1 MVGNMIKA
9 DFIRSIGL
17 GHLQNFNGTVSGA
30 EIDTRKLQRGAAF
43 FALKGE
49 KSDGHTFIQNALQKG
64 AALCV
69 VSEQWANANPT
80 TAPLW
85 VVPDPESALQTLAE
99 KWRLSFALPMLA
111 ITGTN
116 GKTTTR
122 TMGAAILKHKY
133 NLHTTA
139 GNFNNHLGL
148 PITLLNLRPAHDFSL
163 LEIGTNHFGEIAR
176 LCEIAH
182 PNAGLITN
190 IGWGHTEF
198 FGNIKGVAR
207 AKSELFSALPS
218 DGVAFVNADDALI
231 ATMPLECRKVTFGF
245 DTAAADYRAKIMA
258 YTDNGCALL
267 NINDEINIQLAIPGR
282 IAALNALAAA
292 TIGLYYQVD
301 SFAIIAALEQLQP
314 VSQRFD
320 RVEIGPYHI
329 INDAYNANPNSTIA
343 AIETFRQIKAP
354 GRKLFILGDMLELGE
369 YSARGHA
376 SVGEAVAAAG
386 FDGFYGTGALT
397 GHATDAARRSGMQSV
412 YHFPGKPE
420 LIAALKSALQ
430 PDDTLL
436 IKGSHGSHMEEIIE
450 GLRS

>member
-1 MVGNMIKA
+1 
-9 DFIRSIGL
+9 
-17 GHLQNFNGTVSGA
+17 
-30 EIDTRKLQRGAAF
+30 
-43 FALKGE
+43 
-49 KSDGHTFIQNALQKG
+49 
-64 AALCV
+64 V

-198 FGNIKGVAR
+198 FGNIKGGRPRQVGTVLCPAVR
-207 AKSELFSALPS
+207 WR
-218 DGVAFVNADDALI
+218 AFVNADDALI

-267 NINDEINIQLAIPGR
+267 NINDRLI
-282 IAALNALAAA
+282 
-292 TIGLYYQVD
+292 
-301 SFAIIAALEQLQP
+301 S
-314 VSQRFD
+314 SW
-320 RVEIGPYHI
+320 
-329 INDAYNANPNSTIA
+329 
-343 AIETFRQIKAP
+343 
-354 GRKLFILGDMLELGE
+354 LF
-369 YSARGHA
+369 
-376 SVGEAVAAAG
+376 
-386 FDGFYGTGALT
+386 
-397 GHATDAARRSGMQSV
+397 
-412 YHFPGKPE
+412 PE
-420 LIAALKSALQ
+420 ES
-430 PDDTLL
+430 PP
-436 IKGSHGSHMEEIIE
+436 
-450 GLRS
+450 